1 MELIVGDYL
10 ITSDSRQLILKSK
23 EATINETTD
32 KKTGEIKKT
41 ENRKVYGYFSD
52 LDMLLKNIGRQILY
66 DNDDLQTI
74 VYKLNE
80 LNQNIKNLDN
90 IFSKILKSGD

>member
-1 MELIVGDYL
+1 MKLEIGDYL

-23 EATINETTD
+23 EATIVETTD

-41 ENRKVYGYFSD
+41 ENRKAYGYFSD

-80 LNQNIKNLDN
+80 LNKNIKNLDN
-90 IFSKILKSGD
+90 IFSEILKNGD